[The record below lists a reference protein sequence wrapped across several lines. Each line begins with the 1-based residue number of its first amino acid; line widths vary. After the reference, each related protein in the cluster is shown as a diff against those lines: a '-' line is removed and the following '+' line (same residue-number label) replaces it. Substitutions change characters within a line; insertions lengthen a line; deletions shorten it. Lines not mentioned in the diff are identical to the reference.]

1 MEISMRN
8 RCLALLALLLPICLS
23 AQTLQYQLPRTTV
36 AVEVD
41 AVQEYRFAGPYA
53 AFAKRLLGLDVPLH
67 DDVVTRVTEV
77 RLQALV
83 EADPDSSYTC
93 PAKAGEKL
101 LALSPQG
108 LVAFA
113 SPEESQTLVW
123 RFQTPLKADWKGMGI
138 TEGEKK
144 QTYLVYQ
151 NQRPHHADSGYVR
164 TPVQQTRKVEKTLE
178 EKAVEAADMILNV
191 RRERLNIATGN
202 TDASF
207 SGEALAAALG
217 ELQRIEEEYLPLF
230 TGVTR
235 SRCLRGAFEVTPPAS
250 ARGARC
256 LAFVVSDREG
266 LLASGDGTPYYL
278 QFIPQVLSAPE
289 EESPLSKAQAR
300 IPRLYYLEPAVCLVR
315 LTEDDEPVLET
326 RLPVYQW
333 GTRRSIP
340 LK

>member
-1 MEISMRN
+1 MRN
-8 RCLALLALLLPICLS
+8 RCLALLALFLPICVS
-23 AQTLQYQLPRTTV
+23 AQTLHYNLPRTTV

-41 AVQEYRFAGPYA
+41 AVQQYRFAGPYA
-53 AFAKRLLGLDVPLH
+53 AFAKRLLGLDVPLQ
-67 DDVVTRVTEV
+67 DEVVTRVTEI
-77 RLQALV
+77 RLQPLV
-83 EADPDSSYTC
+83 EANPDSSYTC

-101 LALSPQG
+101 LTLSPQG

-113 SPEESQTLVW
+113 SPEESQSLTW
-123 RFQTPLKADWKGMGI
+123 RFRTPLKADWKGMGI

-151 NQRPHHADSGYVR
+151 DQRRSSADSGYVR

-207 SGEALAAALG
+207 SGEALAAALA
-217 ELQRIEEEYLPLF
+217 ELSRIEEEYLPLF
-230 TGVTR
+230 TGVTK
-235 SRCLRGAFEVTPPAS
+235 SCELTGAFEVTPSAS
-250 ARGARC
+250 ARGQRC

-266 LLASGDGTPYYL
+266 LLAAGEGTPYYL
-278 QFIPQVLSAPE
+278 QFIPQVPSAPE
-289 EESPLSKAQAR
+289 EEAPLSKAQAR

-315 LTEDDEPVLET
+315 LTQDSDPVLET
-326 RLPVYQW
+326 RLPVYQC